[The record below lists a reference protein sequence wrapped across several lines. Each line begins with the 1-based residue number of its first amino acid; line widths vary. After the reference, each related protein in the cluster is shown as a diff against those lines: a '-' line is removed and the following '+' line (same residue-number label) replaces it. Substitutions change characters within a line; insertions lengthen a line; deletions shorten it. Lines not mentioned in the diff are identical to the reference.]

1 MFCSLKFITTALT
14 QIFSIILPIMYIL
27 YILVYI
33 NFPCIINIKTFVV
46 CLHISY
52 FRYTILV
59 ECSDPIKN
67 VTLDRNVINN

>member
-1 MFCSLKFITTALT
+1 MFCILKFITIVLT
-14 QIFSIILPIMYIL
+14 QIFSIILPTMYIS

-33 NFPCIINIKTFVV
+33 NFLCIINIKTFAV